1 MREDILKHMSNLVS
15 AIEDLITEYERLNE
29 KDSGYIPDSI
39 EDKILTLQN
48 VVKWSK
54 ND

>member
-1 MREDILKHMSNLVS
+1 MREDILKHMSNLVN
-15 AIEDLITEYERLNE
+15 AIEDLVTEYERLNE
-29 KDSGYIPDSI
+29 RNSGYLPDSL
-39 EDKILTLQN
+39 EQKILTLQD